1 MRRQSRSKVVELG
14 AFLVLACASQGAT
27 AQSSV
32 TLYGILD
39 VGIQYTTR
47 ADGQHSAINLQNY
60 GNIPTIFGMRGSEDL
75 GGGVSAIFELSQ
87 SFSMTNGM
95 AGLPGEAFGWQ
106 SYVGLKGGF
115 GKVTAGRQF
124 SVLFDETVTFDPNY
138 FAAYGGQ
145 AQLNPL
151 SDIIV
156 NNAIKYVSN
165 NYGGFVFEGLVATGG
180 VAGNFRSGRTLEI
193 GMQYSHGPFSMS
205 AALRQKNGAQTAT
218 VDTSGQTEEIGV
230 IAAAYKIGAATLLA
244 GVERTT
250 GDLSPVKT
258 VVWGGGRY
266 DVSPDFQVRAAAY
279 QTLSNDPQTG
289 NPTLYVAGAVY
300 SLSVR
305 TQAYLNVGFS
315 RNSAHSSQTVYEYG
329 DAPLNGAHQFGVM
342 AGITHR
348 F

>member
-1 MRRQSRSKVVELG
+1 MCNQATSMAIGLCASI
-14 AFLVLACASQGAT
+14 VLACTSQAT
-27 AQSSV
+27 MAQSSV

-39 VGIQYTTR
+39 VSVQLTTR

-60 GNIPTIFGMRGSEDL
+60 GSVPTIFGLHGSEDL

-87 SFSMTNGM
+87 SFSMTNGKS
-95 AGLPGEAFGWQ
+95 GIPGDAFGWQ

-115 GKVTAGRQF
+115 GTVTAGRQF
-124 SVLFDETVTFDPNY
+124 SVLFDETVMFDPTY

-156 NNAIKYVSN
+156 NNSIKYLSN
-165 NYGGFVFEGLVATGG
+165 SYGGFVFEGLISTDG
-180 VAGNFRSGRTLEI
+180 VAGNFASGRTLEL
-193 GMQYSHGPFSMS
+193 GMQYSRGPFNMS
-205 AALRQKNGAQTAT
+205 VALREKNGSEMETAGS
-218 VDTSGQTEEIGV
+218 SGKTERIGV
-230 IAAAYKIGAATLLA
+230 IGAAYKIGPATLLA

-258 VVWGGGRY
+258 VIWGGGRY
-266 DVSPDFQVRAAAY
+266 DVTPALQFRAAVY
-279 QTLSNDPQTG
+279 QTLSKNPQTG
-289 NPTLYVAGAVY
+289 DPTLYVAGAVY

-305 TQAYLNVGFS
+305 TQTYLNVGYS

-329 DAPLNGAHQFGVM
+329 DAPLNGANQFAVM
-342 AGITHR
+342 LGITHK